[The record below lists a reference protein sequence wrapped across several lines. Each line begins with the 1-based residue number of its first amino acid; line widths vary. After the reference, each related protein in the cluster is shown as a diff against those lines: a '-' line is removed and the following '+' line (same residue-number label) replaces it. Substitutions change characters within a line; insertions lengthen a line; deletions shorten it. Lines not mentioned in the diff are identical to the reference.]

1 MKTAVKLAY
10 VVPTKDRPDDLGKLL
25 ESIRRQTRM
34 PDQLIIVDGSAP
46 DVRHVVDRFADLP
59 ITYVREMPPSLARQR
74 NAGMAAL
81 SDDITVAGY
90 LDDDIVMEPDATEKM
105 LEFWE
110 DAATDVGGAAFSIIN
125 QPQIIRE
132 SVLKFF
138 LMHGSKPGKVMPSG
152 FAAFI
157 PYVTKTIQTE
167 WLYGGATVWR
177 REVIDEIS
185 FDEWYDGYGYLEDLD
200 YSYRV
205 SRRWK
210 LFVTGDAR
218 VWHFSGQKSLDKQ
231 YELGRQ
237 QTFNRIYF
245 VRKMKTFS
253 RLATAWAL
261 SGLVFMALLAF
272 LRYRDRPR
280 YRRIVGNLHGIVA
293 ALSGREKSFAGHW
306 K

>member
-1 MKTAVKLAY
+1 MTELLRLAY

-25 ESIRRQTRM
+25 DSIRAQT
-34 PDQLIIVDGSAP
+34 QLPHQVIVVDGSDP
-46 DVRHVVDRFADLP
+46 DVRHVTERYPDLP

-81 SDDITVAGY
+81 ADDITVAGY

-105 LEFWE
+105 MAFWANAE
-110 DAATDVGGAAFSIIN
+110 ADVGGAAFSIIN
-125 QPQIIRE
+125 QPKVIRE

-138 LMHGSKPGKVMPSG
+138 LMHGSEPGRVMPSG

-157 PYVTKTIQTE
+157 PYVTETIETE
-167 WLYGGATVWR
+167 WLYGGATIWR
-177 REVIDEIS
+177 RAVINDIR

-218 VWHFSGQKSLDKQ
+218 VWHFSAEKSLDKQ

-237 QTFNRIYF
+237 QTFNRLYF
-245 VRKMKTFS
+245 IRKMKTFS
-253 RLATAWAL
+253 APAVAWAL
-261 SGLVFMALLAF
+261 FGLVFLALLA
-272 LRYRDRPR
+272 LARHRDRPR
-280 YRRIVGNLHGIVA
+280 YRRILGNVRGIVA
-293 ALSGREKSFAGHW
+293 ALSGRRKSFAGHW